1 MYRDEQ
7 TRFRHLCGFLLI
19 VSLVLSLLPSPLL
32 ADEPAIDAGPTGE
45 TAQSAVNYSA
55 VDLEVGVHWMGDYGG
70 NGDLPNSE
78 SNGYGFYNTLRYHPW
93 TFFGYPRWCN
103 FSGHDCYIY
112 GNSSAWEDDYV
123 DNNNYY
129 VDDVDV
135 TYYQGH
141 GWPGGITLNPPDDQH
156 VQHGEVQGMWGDVD
170 WEWGFFNTCSMMAD
184 ESRTPWYG
192 AMNGMHG
199 IASFRNTSYNTAG
212 FGGQLATYLI
222 FGYSFKDAWFKTC
235 DSKQPSGV
243 QAQIIV
249 EDSVFWNETAYNQ
262 AADRPH
268 DGSYWWWWK
277 SCGAPTQ
284 ATVGPDQLG
293 GNFPVYATPPLGLSE
308 QEANFNSL
316 TNSFGFGRLRAGD
329 TRTVEI
335 GGTRIITDTQGRE
348 LEVDLDTGLFY
359 YYDPARTYGS
369 VPETAAAWGNAI
381 LSPDDAKS
389 VADQFLRDNGILPE
403 DATFNT
409 VANVMLGTTG
419 NVNAAGGE
427 STSETIAAY
436 EVIYSR
442 YVTATV
448 AAGEVGAAEVVQ
460 IPIDG
465 AGAKLKVYVDP
476 NATANARVARAG
488 VPGSVIGAQGG
499 WRTVNQSA
507 RTVSQVP
514 MLDYNT
520 QIVPL
525 FYNSELEPLVT
536 YENVPF
542 PNADAKTIK
551 GYTVTGWEES
561 TNESQDMV
569 YPAYRLDAEYTQTID
584 HGGGITETVVHTGFT
599 WIAANP
605 EFMRPLARIESSSPT
620 DENYMA
626 GSRLVITAT
635 DASRTLIDLGY
646 TAQGSNLNFA
656 LGSGDPGSYLYEWY
670 LGDVEQGK
678 PIGTGRTLDY
688 TLLLEDVQ
696 GLKSA
701 VGQLLI
707 TLRVVDSAS
716 NHTSV
721 NSNTASFVIQAVAPV
736 YLPTISD

>member
-1 MYRDEQ
+1 MHRDER
-7 TRFRHLCGFLLI
+7 TRFRRLCGFLLI
-19 VSLVLSLLPSPLL
+19 VSLVVSLLPSPLL
-32 ADEPAIDAGPTGE
+32 ADEPAIDAGPAGE
-45 TAQSAVNYSA
+45 TAQAAVNYSV

-93 TFFGYPRWCN
+93 TLFGYPRWCN

-112 GNSSAWEDDYV
+112 GNGSAWEDDYV

-141 GWPGGITLNPPDDQH
+141 GWPGGITLNPPDDHH

-268 DGSYWWWWK
+268 DGSYLWWWK

-284 ATVGPDQLG
+284 ATVTPEQLRD
-293 GNFPVYATPPLGLSE
+293 NFPVYATPPLSLSE

-359 YYDPARTYGS
+359 YYDPARTYGA

-389 VADQFLRDNGILPE
+389 VADQFLRDNGILPQ
-403 DATFNT
+403 DAAFNT

-419 NVNAAGGE
+419 NLNAAGGE
-427 STSETIAAY
+427 TTSETVAAY

-507 RTVSQVP
+507 RTATQVP
-514 MLDYNT
+514 MLDYNS

-542 PNADAKTIK
+542 PNADSKTIK
-551 GYTVTGWEES
+551 SYTVTGWEES

-605 EFMRPLARIESSSPT
+605 EFMRPLARVESSSPT

-656 LGSGDPGSYLYEWY
+656 LGSGDADSYLYEWY

-688 TLLLEDVQ
+688 TLLLADVQ
-696 GLKSA
+696 GLKSS

-707 TLRVVDSAS
+707 TLRVVDSVS